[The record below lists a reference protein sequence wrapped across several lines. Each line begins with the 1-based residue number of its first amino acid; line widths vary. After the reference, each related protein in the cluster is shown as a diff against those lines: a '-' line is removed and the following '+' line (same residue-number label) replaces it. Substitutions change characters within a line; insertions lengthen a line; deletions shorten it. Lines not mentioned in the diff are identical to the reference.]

1 MGRKK
6 ASDQTDLLVHPL
18 IIRVDVKTFSRLQRL
33 MKDSGC
39 RSLGEVAR
47 KILSNEKIN
56 CFYRDEP
63 LSAPMEEL
71 ALIRKEIKAIGV
83 NINQQT
89 RYFNACKS
97 ASEKAFYAMRTSDL
111 YSKINDK
118 IEKLLSVVSKLAIKW
133 LPES

>member
-1 MGRKK
+1 
-6 ASDQTDLLVHPL
+6 
-18 IIRVDVKTFSRLQRL
+18 
-33 MKDSGC
+33 
-39 RSLGEVAR
+39 
-47 KILSNEKIN
+47 
-56 CFYRDEP
+56 
-63 LSAPMEEL
+63 MEEL